1 MEEAAR
7 ERQQRL
13 AALRA
18 GQATTPLTPA
28 AKPPSAAETPDD
40 GDKSHHP
47 SPRPGASTLEEQAQQ
62 LLEEAQ
68 TLGEEPRPLEI
79 AELAPKKANWD
90 LKEGL
95 EPKLAQLEEQTD
107 AAIKELVRQRLRGG
121 E

>member
-28 AKPPSAAETPDD
+28 AKPETPDD
-40 GDKSHHP
+40 GDKHAA
-47 SPRPGASTLEEQAQQ
+47 PRPGASTLEEQAQQ

-95 EPKLAQLEEQTD
+95 EPRLAQLEEQTD

>member
-18 GQATTPLTPA
+18 GQTTTFPTPVAQRLPLEQTG
-28 AKPPSAAETPDD
+28 PDASD
-40 GDKSHHP
+40 ERPHP
-47 SPRPGASTLEEQAQQ
+47 PRPAASTLEGQSQQ

-68 TLGEEPRPLEI
+68 SLSEAPRPLEI
-79 AELAPKKANWD
+79 SELAPRKANWD

-107 AAIKELVRQRLRGG
+107 AAIKELVRQRLRGS